1 MKSYQPILLI
11 LFALTYFSCQHIQTS
26 DSQFHTTIPD
36 NVINYQKHKDSKGN
50 ELAFAFSDQGAWF
63 GYGLPDSSS
72 NKIGFTGP
80 FLMTQENGT
89 WSSKAL
95 SHLVLMDE
103 NRKPIS
109 FNSSCRSY
117 NSHLEITWKNKDLE
131 LRQYLFFVDELTA
144 ITATKIINLSNEEI
158 SLTPQINGTI
168 NNKTLHLNS
177 KGNTIIINSKKS
189 DATGFFKFL
198 NKVINQNI
206 TDTSYHLALQNIQIK
221 PDKETDIIWSQ
232 SFVFEQDIK
241 EFNTKNVNRQMQ
253 DWQNLLQANINKKE
267 KEFIKLRSKLK
278 EEFKDSAY
286 DILLAKALLT
296 LQNNYRAP
304 SGELK
309 HAGIFPSYHYEWFHG
324 FWAWDSW
331 KHAVAL
337 AQYDT
342 EKAKDQIRAMIDYIE
357 PNGFIPDCIY
367 RDTTIEKHNYR
378 NSKPPLFSRAVWEI
392 YKNDADKYFLEEML
406 PSLLLQHSWWYI
418 NRDHDNDNICE
429 YGSTDGTL
437 IAAKWESGMD
447 NAVRF
452 DYSKLLKN
460 SETAYSLDQE
470 SVDLNGYLY
479 ADKIYLTEILKE
491 LDQLELGMRF
501 QLEVKILK
509 QKIQTQFF
517 DSVTNWFYDTDIS
530 GKSFIKTK
538 GCEGWIPL
546 WANVATTNQAEKI
559 VEKMMDT
566 AYFFNQV
573 PFQTLSASES
583 KFKPFR
589 GYWRGPVWVDQ
600 AYFGIKGLQNYSFN
614 KEAIQA
620 THQMLHN
627 AEGLME
633 KGPAIRENYNP
644 ITGEGMEAYNFSWS
658 AAHFMLMIL
667 DNGSMI

>member
-1 MKSYQPILLI
+1 MKSYTPILLI
-11 LFALTYFSCQHIQTS
+11 VFALTYFGCQHNQTI
-26 DSQFHTTIPD
+26 DSQFDTTIPH
-36 NVINYQKHKDSKGN
+36 NVINYVKHKDSKGN

-63 GYGLPDSSS
+63 GYGLPDSSTT
-72 NKIGFTGP
+72 KIGFTGP
-80 FLMTQENGT
+80 FLMTQENGI

-95 SHLVLMDE
+95 SHLILLDE
-103 NRKPIS
+103 NRKTIC

-117 NSHLEITWKNKDLE
+117 NSHLEITWKNIDLE

-144 ITATKIINLSNEEI
+144 ITATKIINLSNKEA
-158 SLTPQINGTI
+158 SLTPQIIGTI
-168 NNKTLHLNS
+168 DNKTLHLNS
-177 KGNTIIINSKKS
+177 KGNTIIINSEKS
-189 DATGFFKFL
+189 DATGFISSL
-198 NKVINQNI
+198 NEVINQNV

-221 PDKETDIIWSQ
+221 PGKETDIIWSQ

-241 EFNTKNVNRQMQ
+241 DFDTKNTNRQMQ

-267 KEFIKLRSKLK
+267 IEFIKVKSKLK

-304 SGELK
+304 AGELK
-309 HAGIFPSYHYEWFHG
+309 HAGVFPSYHYEWFHG

-337 AQYDT
+337 AQYNT

-378 NSKPPLFSRAVWEI
+378 NSKPPLLSWAVWEI
-392 YKNDADKYFLEEML
+392 YKNDADKYFLKEML
-406 PSLLLQHSWWYI
+406 PSLLLQHSWWYK
-418 NRDHDNDNICE
+418 NRDHDNDKICE

-452 DYSKLLKN
+452 DHSKLLKS
-460 SETAYSLDQE
+460 SETAYSLNQE
-470 SVDLNGYLY
+470 SVDLNAYLY

-491 LDQLELGMRF
+491 LGQLELGMRF
-501 QLEVKILK
+501 QLEAKILK

-517 DSVTNWFYDTDIS
+517 DSVTGWFYDTDIS

-546 WANVATTNQAEKI
+546 WAKVATTNQAEKI
-559 VEKMMDT
+559 AEKMMDT
-566 AYFFNQV
+566 AYFFKQV
-573 PFQTLSASES
+573 PFQTLSASDK
-583 KFKPFR
+583 KFKPYR

-620 THQMLHN
+620 VNQMLHN

-667 DNGSMI
+667 DGGY